1 MIAAMS
7 RLPFL
12 VSVLLA
18 FALTATVIS
27 AAFFFGLVPGQ
38 EGTAG
43 ASPSPRASFA
53 VPSLDVA
60 TPTPEPTEAPSPTPT
75 EQPTPGGTYIVQPG
89 DFLSGIGLKFGI
101 PWQMIAEANGIE
113 GPNYTI
119 IPGQELII
127 PTLPTPSDGGDV
139 YVVQAGD
146 NIIAI
151 ANEYGIDPTDLADF
165 NNLTDWNS
173 IHPGDILY
181 IPGPGWTPRP
191 TETP

>member
-1 MIAAMS
+1 MIAPMS

-38 EGTAG
+38 IGSSS
-43 ASPSPRASFA
+43 ASPTPSASIA
-53 VPSLDVA
+53 PSSLDIE
-60 TPTPEPTEAPSPTPT
+60 TPSPLPTEAPSPTPT
-75 EQPTPGGTYIVQPG
+75 TQPTAGGTYVVEPG

-113 GPNYTI
+113 GPSYTI
-119 IPGQELII
+119 IPGQVLVI

-146 NIIAI
+146 NITAI
-151 ANEYGIDPTDLADF
+151 ANQFGIDPTDLADF
-165 NNLTDWNS
+165 NNLADWNS